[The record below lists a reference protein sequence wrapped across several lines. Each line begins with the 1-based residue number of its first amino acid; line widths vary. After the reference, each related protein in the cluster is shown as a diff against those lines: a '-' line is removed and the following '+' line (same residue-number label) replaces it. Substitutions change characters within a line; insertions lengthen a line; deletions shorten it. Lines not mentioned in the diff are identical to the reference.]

1 MYILYI
7 NTNLNIF
14 DYTVFK
20 YVIILDLKR
29 NELHLL
35 TLFFYYLHLIFYKI
49 I

>member
-14 DYTVFK
+14 DYTVIK

-35 TLFFYYLHLIFYKI
+35 TLFFI
-49 I
+49 ICI